1 MTSDVFLFRLFHCVC
16 TWPLH
21 GYDRQHVSR
30 IARRGHFLH
39 SIVDVCVGVED
50 IVGILTRTKV
60 IVTWTMILGRLSVL
74 ELVIIKVNL
83 SNQRHRLDK

>member
-1 MTSDVFLFRLFHCVC
+1 MAVTGLSSARSAHCPAWAFFALNC
-16 TWPLH
+16 
-21 GYDRQHVSR
+21 GC
-30 IARRGHFLH
+30 
-39 SIVDVCVGVED
+39 VCVGDED